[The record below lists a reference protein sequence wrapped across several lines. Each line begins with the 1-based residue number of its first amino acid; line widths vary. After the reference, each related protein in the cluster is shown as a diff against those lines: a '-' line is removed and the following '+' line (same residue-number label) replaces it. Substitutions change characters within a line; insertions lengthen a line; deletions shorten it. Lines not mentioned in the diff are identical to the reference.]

1 MKGQR
6 WKIIAVPL
14 GDPRYEEIRTIED
27 MGSHMK
33 KEFEHFFS
41 EYKQLEGK
49 EVHVKGWA
57 DVKEAQ
63 IAIEKAKENFK

>member
-1 MKGQR
+1 MK
-6 WKIIAVPL
+6 KIIAVPL
-14 GDPRYEEIRTIED
+14 GGDPRYKEMKSIED

-49 EVHVKGWA
+49 EVHIGGWA
-57 DVKEAQ
+57 DAEEAYR
-63 IAIEKAKENFK
+63 AIEKAKENYNK